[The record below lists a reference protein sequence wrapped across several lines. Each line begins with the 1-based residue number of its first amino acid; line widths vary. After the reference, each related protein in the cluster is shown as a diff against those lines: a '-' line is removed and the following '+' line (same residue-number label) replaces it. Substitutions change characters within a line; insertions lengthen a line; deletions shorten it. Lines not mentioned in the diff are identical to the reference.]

1 MKPLFKL
8 IIVAIFSSL
17 LISACGSGSSD
28 PKDIIRDFY
37 SKAEA
42 NDVDGV
48 LDMMSK
54 DTKAMIQREKLEKG
68 LNEKSEEI
76 KEKGGIS
83 SIEFTDEKVKEESI
97 DYKVKLT
104 YGDGSTSTDKA
115 KLVKEDGEWKVG
127 AAKN

>member
-17 LISACGSGSSD
+17 LITACGGSSD

-42 NDVDGV
+42 NDVEGV
-48 LDMMSK
+48 LDMMSTE
-54 DTKAMIQREKLEKG
+54 TKALVQKEKLEKG
-68 LNEKSEEI
+68 LAEKSEEI

-115 KLVKEDGEWKVG
+115 KLVKEDGEWKIG